1 MSAAARQGVK
11 DQLGKWKKDQEEK
24 KMSDIQASMQHKTR
38 IDNSA
43 KRKRD
48 RDREGTKEQIEYSAS
63 TFFDIAEKYDNA
75 FGFDGHIDGTVG
87 VGKITFAES
96 VLQDEIHYILTSG
109 KYDKRALLQI
119 RQENKNDTF
128 RKSNIRNR

>member
-48 RDREGTKEQIEYSAS
+48 RDREGTKEQIEEY
-63 TFFDIAEKYDNA
+63 K
-75 FGFDGHIDGTVG
+75 
-87 VGKITFAES
+87 
-96 VLQDEIHYILTSG
+96 
-109 KYDKRALLQI
+109 
-119 RQENKNDTF
+119 F
-128 RKSNIRNR
+128 RKQMDQHREKMLENMEKNKKTTTTTTEQK

>member
-1 MSAAARQGVK
+1 MKLSQVGNQ
-11 DQLGKWKKDQEEK
+11 DELNKWLLMVLKL
-24 KMSDIQASMQHKTR
+24 
-38 IDNSA
+38 
-43 KRKRD
+43 
-48 RDREGTKEQIEYSAS
+48 GTKEQIEYSAS

-75 FGFDGHIDGTVG
+75 FGFDGHTDGTVG

-119 RQENKNDTF
+119 R
-128 RKSNIRNR
+128 

>member
-1 MSAAARQGVK
+1 MKLSQVGNQ
-11 DQLGKWKKDQEEK
+11 DELNKWLLMVLKL
-24 KMSDIQASMQHKTR
+24 
-38 IDNSA
+38 
-43 KRKRD
+43 
-48 RDREGTKEQIEYSAS
+48 GTKEQIEYSAS

-119 RQENKNDTF
+119 R
-128 RKSNIRNR
+128 